1 MFCSNCG
8 KELPNEARFCVNCG
22 SKVEKLSALGEHSQA
37 GTQIPDIQESKP
49 CMRNVPLPQIPE
61 SVPSSNDMA
70 GDKSF
75 MVAAILSIIPA
86 PCGLHRFYTGKI
98 WTGLIMFFTCGL
110 YFIWSAIDVLR
121 ILTNSFTDKQGKKL
135 KGYTKGKAALLFFV
149 WLAFYGLFISA
160 IVNSSSEVEP
170 KPAAPEVSSTTS
182 PEPTKEKDETAANQ
196 PVNSTSTQTEKV
208 AENTPKPLPKITTVE
223 KPYEAP
229 ILDGAIFTYPETA
242 QGLKD
247 AGFSK
252 TLNKLGL
259 ENIKKANRLMPIA
272 AQKAAQNKKCDA
284 VMTVDLSLERSTK
297 SELVFFVWAQNL
309 TKFYFTETELM
320 EKGPALSEQEK
331 LAPLLT
337 RHEVMAEE
345 VIKSQLNFP
354 STYDR
359 HELGVFTS
367 RTTPSCNEITIEFSA
382 KNAYGLE
389 LTYIATVQFDKESKV
404 VGFHMQEKR

>member
-49 CMRNVPLPQIPE
+49 CMSNVPLPQIPE

-160 IVNSSSEVEP
+160 IVNSSSEAEP

-182 PEPTKEKDETAANQ
+182 PEPTKEKNETTANQ
-196 PVNSTSTQTEKV
+196 PVN
-208 AENTPKPLPKITTVE
+208 
-223 KPYEAP
+223 
-229 ILDGAIFTYPETA
+229 
-242 QGLKD
+242 
-247 AGFSK
+247 
-252 TLNKLGL
+252 
-259 ENIKKANRLMPIA
+259 ANR
-272 AQKAAQNKKCDA
+272 
-284 VMTVDLSLERSTK
+284 K
-297 SELVFFVWAQNL
+297 SCREH
-309 TKFYFTETELM
+309 T
-320 EKGPALSEQEK
+320 
-331 LAPLLT
+331 
-337 RHEVMAEE
+337 
-345 VIKSQLNFP
+345 
-354 STYDR
+354 
-359 HELGVFTS
+359 
-367 RTTPSCNEITIEFSA
+367 
-382 KNAYGLE
+382 
-389 LTYIATVQFDKESKV
+389 
-404 VGFHMQEKR
+404 